1 MVVDARE
8 LAGVAALLVVV
19 VEDGSSKTGSPP
31 LDEDAEPPTPINAD
45 DDGSRL

>member
-19 VEDGSSKTGSPP
+19 VEDGSSKIGSPFAD
-31 LDEDAEPPTPINAD
+31 DENPPTPA
-45 DDGSRL
+45 G